1 MHAALR
7 VIDAAYRAAAT
18 PAEWLTS
25 VAEAV
30 ADALGAP
37 AGGVAYFV
45 DWHAEGMPTTRE
57 WTCVRGA
64 GEDLLVYTRDQ
75 HGAEGLS
82 PEQAAAIS
90 QVYARGSYLS
100 GTRELMGSTFE
111 DLERLRGSFRERTGD
126 ADSLNLIAMDATHRG
141 VAFVHPFPNTVE
153 THPARRAHWAK
164 VAAHVTAGLRMHRA
178 MGAATLEGA
187 DAVLD
192 TAGRVLDASPGA
204 LADFER
210 LRRAANDVDKAR
222 RRGTGE
228 AEALDLWQ
236 CLFSGEYSVVDRFDS
251 DGKRLFVAKRNAP
264 EARGPRALTPRE
276 RQVVALVA
284 IGHADKSVAYE
295 LGIAVGTVAGYLH
308 SALAKLGLDE
318 SADLGLLKATL
329 EAHAR
334 RDQESDDAPAP
345 TR

>member
-1 MHAALR
+1 MHSTLR
-7 VIDAAYRAAAT
+7 VIDTAYRPAAT
-18 PAEWLTS
+18 SAEWLTS

-37 AGGVAYFV
+37 AGGLAYFV
-45 DWHAEGMPTTRE
+45 DGRAEGMPTTSE

-64 GEDLLVYTRDQ
+64 GEDLLLYTREQ
-75 HGAEGLS
+75 HGAEGISLD
-82 PEQAAAIS
+82 QAAAIS

-141 VAFVHPFPNTVE
+141 VAFVHPFPSAVE

-178 MGAATLEGA
+178 MGIGPLEHA
-187 DAVLD
+187 DAILD
-192 TAGRVLDASPGA
+192 TAGRVLDASPA
-204 LADFER
+204 SRTDFDR

-222 RRGTGE
+222 RRGTSE

-264 EARGPRALTPRE
+264 EARGPRALTLRE
-276 RQVVALVA
+276 RQVIALVA
-284 IGHADKSVAYE
+284 IGHADKSIAYE
-295 LGIAVGTVAGYLH
+295 LGIGVGTVAGYLH
-308 SALAKLGLDE
+308 SALMKLGLDE
-318 SADLGLLKATL
+318 SADLGLLKAAL

-334 RDQESDDAPAP
+334 RDQENDDATAP